1 MNKEE
6 IKTIMDVEGYTSLKE
21 GLFLYSL
28 AGTLINS
35 PVMVEIGSWK
45 GRSTIW
51 LASGLRDGTGSGR
64 VVAVD
69 HGVGDSDA
77 GIQQTAEIFSANI
90 KKSNVAEMI
99 TTIFKKSE
107 EAISNWSD
115 PVDMLFIDGAHDYE
129 NVKRD
134 FAWEEFLKDGGW
146 LVMHD
151 VLNPAEGPA
160 RMFLERVIKTNG
172 FKNFGTV
179 DSILFA
185 QKGEGLKRYDL
196 RKTIIGI
203 LLRFCLILTKVNKKL
218 PKNGLPKKIVRILMK
233 DIVRGLITKVANFKL
248 VGFDKIKTELTQ

>member
-1 MNKEE
+1 MDKAE

-28 AGTLINS
+28 ASTLENS
-35 PVMVEIGSWK
+35 SVVVEIGSWK

-51 LASGLRDGTGSGR
+51 LASGLRDGVGNGR

-69 HGVGDSDA
+69 HGIGDSDA
-77 GIQQTAEIFSANI
+77 GLQQTAEIFSANI
-90 KKSNVAEMI
+90 KKNNVAEMI

-115 PVDMLFIDGAHDYE
+115 SIDMLFIDGAHDYE

-134 FAWEEFLKDGGW
+134 FMWEKFLKNGGW
-146 LVMHD
+146 LIMHD

-160 RMFLERVIKTNG
+160 RVFLEKVIKTKS
-172 FKNFGTV
+172 FENFGAV

-185 QKGEGLKRYDL
+185 QKREGL
-196 RKTIIGI
+196 RKYSFRKIIIGI
-203 LLRFCLILTKVNKKL
+203 LLRCCLILTEVNKKL
-218 PKNGLPKKIVRILMK
+218 PKNGLRKKVVRVLMK
-233 DIVRGLITKVANFKL
+233 DIVRGLITKVADFKL
-248 VGFDKIKTELTQ
+248 AGFDKIKTELL